1 MQSHLSEILK
11 EWVPVNK
18 HYTYV
23 GIGSSI
29 NCLLEQLNEGNDQIV
44 PVFIKGLLAEGK
56 SIFSIHFDPFFRL
69 DVMKDYFKE
78 RYPKMEFKDLG
89 FAWLFSCVGHT
100 VLICPKA
107 FEHKQID
114 RDVGS
119 DDLFLSALI
128 SKTLQSDSRMI
139 LQEYTGF
146 DTACILKKLFAE
158 TDNKKQFKDRI
169 LFDISYGADCGCQT
183 DLTRYGPLVKRN
195 GNFYNFLLYDE
206 SELLAVIGKDPM
218 MDTLIYSYFKKKWTR
233 ILNDNHV
240 NYRRRLKG
248 EDCLFRSDVYDVT
261 EQPSVIM
268 DYLQNQLVQMMII
281 FHRLG
286 YINDAKEKEFKDLLV
301 GYKEWDVYKWYS
313 AVNQIPQSKAV
324 PLKFQ

>member
-1 MQSHLSEILK
+1 MQSHLSEILQQ
-11 EWVPVNK
+11 WISANK
-18 HYTYV
+18 QYTYV
-23 GIGSSI
+23 GIGSAI
-29 NCLLEQLNEGNDQIV
+29 NCSLDQLNEKNDQIV
-44 PVFIKGLLAEGK
+44 PVFIRNLLAEKK
-56 SIFSIHFDPFFRL
+56 SVFSIHFDPFFRL
-69 DVMKDYFKE
+69 DIMQEYFKE

-89 FAWLFSCVGHT
+89 FAWLFFCFGHT
-100 VLICPKA
+100 ILICPKV

-128 SKTLQSDSRMI
+128 SKTLQSDLKMI

-146 DTACILKKLFAE
+146 DTVCILKKVYAE
-158 TDNKKQFKDRI
+158 FNDKRKFKENI

-183 DLTRYGPLVKRN
+183 DLTRYGPLTKRN

-218 MDTLIYSYFKKKWTR
+218 MDTLIYGFFKKKWIQ

-248 EDCLFRSDVYDVT
+248 EDCLFRSNVYDAMAS
-261 EQPSVIM
+261 PSIIM
-268 DYLQNQLVQMMII
+268 DYLQNQLVQMMVI

-286 YINDAKEKEFKDLLV
+286 YIDAKEKEFNALLE

-313 AVNQIPQSKAV
+313 AVSQIP
-324 PLKFQ
+324 

>member
-1 MQSHLSEILK
+1 MQSYLSEILQQ
-11 EWVPVNK
+11 WISANK
-18 HYTYV
+18 QYTYV
-23 GIGSSI
+23 GIGSAI
-29 NCLLEQLNEGNDQIV
+29 NCSLDQLNEKNDQIV
-44 PVFIKGLLAEGK
+44 PVFIRNLLAEKK
-56 SIFSIHFDPFFRL
+56 SVFSIHFDPFFRL
-69 DVMKDYFKE
+69 DVMKEYFKE
-78 RYPKMEFKDLG
+78 RYLKMEFNDLG
-89 FAWLFSCVGHT
+89 FAWLFFCVGHT

-128 SKTLQSDSRMI
+128 SKTLHSDSKMI

-146 DTACILKKLFAE
+146 DTVCILKKVYAE
-158 TDNKKQFKDRI
+158 FNDKRKFKENI

-218 MDTLIYSYFKKKWTR
+218 MDTLIYGYFKKKW
-233 ILNDNHV
+233 IQVLNDNHV

-248 EDCLFRSDVYDVT
+248 EDCLFRSNVYDAMAS
-261 EQPSVIM
+261 PSIIM
-268 DYLQNQLVQMMII
+268 DYLQNQLVQMMVI

-286 YINDAKEKEFKDLLV
+286 STDAKEKEFNALLE
-301 GYKEWDVYKWYS
+301 GFAEWDVYKWYS
-313 AVNQIPQSKAV
+313 AVSQIP
-324 PLKFQ
+324 